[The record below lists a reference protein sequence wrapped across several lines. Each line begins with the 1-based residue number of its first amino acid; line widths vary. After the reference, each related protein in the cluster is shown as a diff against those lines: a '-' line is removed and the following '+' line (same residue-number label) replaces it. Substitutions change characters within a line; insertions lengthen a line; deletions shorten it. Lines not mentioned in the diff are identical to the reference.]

1 MPTHNKNSSKNP
13 NIRATVQSGVQNSS
27 VQRLTPTPML
37 LDNEVICTPDVL
49 NRNESD
55 KTVGNL
61 VFMPVDPELFNNV
74 ARQAAEA
81 IAENR
86 NANKPSQIRKFY
98 DELCMWETKVSLEP
112 MRFDDYLPFILM
124 LNAKLA
130 YAKGR
135 RLVDANFVKL
145 IGDCLK
151 QVKTP
156 ETLRIC
162 KLFFE
167 AFLGFYKELEDK

>member
-1 MPTHNKNSSKNP
+1 MSDQRSNHRPNNP
-13 NIRATVQSGVQNSS
+13 NIRATVTQSSAKNSS
-27 VQRLTPTPML
+27 IQHQTLPESQTRVS
-37 LDNEVICTPDVL
+37 D
-49 NRNESD
+49 RNEPEKAAGQMTFSP
-55 KTVGNL
+55 L
-61 VFMPVDPELFNNV
+61 EPELFNGI

-86 NANKPSQIRKFY
+86 NANKPSQVRKFY

-112 MRFDDYLPFILM
+112 NRFNDYLPFILM

-135 RLVDANFVKL
+135 KLIDDNFVKL

-151 QVKTP
+151 QVKDAD
-156 ETLRIC
+156 TLRIC

-167 AFLGFYKELEDK
+167 AFLGFYKELRPSDK

>member
-1 MPTHNKNSSKNP
+1 MSDYRSNNPPRNP
-13 NIRATVQSGVQNSS
+13 NVRATVQSS
-27 VQRLTPTPML
+27 VQRRTPPDSETHAPNRDELTRTAGQLIFVP
-37 LDNEVICTPDVL
+37 L
-49 NRNESD
+49 NA
-55 KTVGNL
+55 
-61 VFMPVDPELFNNV
+61 ELFNSV
-74 ARQAAEA
+74 ARQAAEV

-98 DELCMWETKVSLEP
+98 DELCMWETKVGLEP
-112 MRFDDYLPFILM
+112 ERFKDYLPFILM

-135 RLVDANFVKL
+135 RLVDDKFVKL

-151 QVKTP
+151 QVKDP

-167 AFLGFYKELEDK
+167 AFLGFYKELRPSDK

>member
-1 MPTHNKNSSKNP
+1 MPDNRYGNPPKNHNVRS
-13 NIRATVQSGVQNSS
+13 AMQSS
-27 VQRLTPTPML
+27 VERRPQPGS
-37 LDNEVICTPDVL
+37 
-49 NRNESD
+49 ESHAQD
-55 KTVGNL
+55 RQESANTTGQL
-61 VFMPVDPELFNNV
+61 IFSPLEPELFNNV
-74 ARQAAEA
+74 AREKARM
-81 IAENR
+81 IADNNR
-86 NANKPSQIRKFY
+86 ANKSSQIRKFY
-98 DELCMWETKVSLEP
+98 DELCMWETKVSLQP
-112 MRFDDYLPFILM
+112 AKFNDYLPFILM

-135 RLVDANFVKL
+135 KLVDDNFVKL

-151 QVKTP
+151 QVKDQ

>member
-1 MPTHNKNSSKNP
+1 MSND
-13 NIRATVQSGVQNSS
+13 RSGKS
-27 VQRLTPTPML
+27 TPVTSHGVTKRTDQDTRSGDRRDQERVESIKTTGQLIFVP
-37 LDNEVICTPDVL
+37 L
-49 NRNESD
+49 N
-55 KTVGNL
+55 T
-61 VFMPVDPELFNNV
+61 ELFNSV
-74 ARQAAEA
+74 AREKAKM
-81 IAENR
+81 IADN
-86 NANKPSQIRKFY
+86 NKANKSSQIRKFY

-112 MRFDDYLPFILM
+112 TRFNDYLPFILM

-135 RLVDANFVKL
+135 KLVDDNFVKL

-151 QVKTP
+151 QVKDP

-167 AFLGFYKELEDK
+167 AFLGFYKELEER